1 MVQEFHLS
9 VTPISD
15 DENRYYVRVERVE
28 QGVPLAE
35 EQVVWPVEDWLAQ
48 ARQVFTDPLSEFFQ
62 SSPEDPYEVIP
73 VDPLSSAS
81 GSPSEPALIAL
92 GQTMYNALFQGTV
105 RDSWVTAQGVAQNR
119 QERLRLRLGLK
130 GERLMRLPW
139 EVLHAGNRPIAAA
152 TDVVFSRYQGKLN
165 TLSAAGARFAAQP
178 SLPSS
183 LHILM
188 VLAAPTDQ
196 ANLELKREALQLK
209 EELQRHRS
217 SDSQG
222 ALPEIQL
229 TLLEHPGREEL
240 TQMLEQ
246 APYQVFHFAGHS
258 SPGPSGGRLHLVNSR
273 NGLTESLNGDDL
285 AGLLAN
291 NGIQLAV
298 LNSCLGTQASTS
310 NEFDLQGERT
320 LAEALIRRG
329 IPGVLAMAERIPD
342 QVALT
347 LSRLFYRNLKFGQPL
362 DLSLCRARQGLI
374 SAYGSNQLYWALPI
388 LYLHSDFGGRLV
400 RPTPG
405 WQETGPF
412 QEEPLL
418 AGMDAGNYRGG
429 GAAIAIPT
437 EELEDPFAIPGDE
450 PPLFDPQDP
459 QMTHAVTRLEQDFM
473 GEGLGTSRPL
483 VDPLVLGGDDG
494 AGGEGDVGRAVA
506 SGAAV
511 AGGAAIASNVSAN
524 SSSPSPSVAN
534 DSAAVHSQQPADPSG
549 GASADGQLPADQAS
563 PGRMAWPAAP
573 SQKQAAWLI
582 AGATGFLLLAAGIWG
597 IAQKNRDPVRSLG
610 RGSPTELTNQTT
622 DELLNEA
629 FIGVGNQ
636 DLNQSNQALEALLEE
651 GALGKATNVV
661 GGFSQSLLDQASPE
675 DRQEAQFLR
684 GRLNWQQFAGAQ
696 VALLEPTSTDAGIAP
711 DGVDPRES
719 EAYLSDAHL
728 QWLTLLEESPENLR
742 YRNAYALSLWAKGQ
756 KSDLL
761 KARELLRENLELF
774 SKQSATK
781 DEQLETYANL
791 ALVAMKL
798 AKAGTP
804 GENTE
809 LWDEAANFYRTVM
822 DADARSYNPKMLNGN
837 FERFWMWTP
846 LMIEDWQEL
855 SGVVAGDR

>member
-196 ANLELKREALQLK
+196 VNLELKREALQLK

-240 TQMLEQ
+240 TQILEQ

-429 GAAIAIPT
+429 GAAAIAIPT
-437 EELEDPFAIPGDE
+437 EELEDPFAFPEDE

-483 VDPLVLGGDDG
+483 TDPLVTGGDG
-494 AGGEGDVGRAVA
+494 AVVGEGADAGRAV
-506 SGAAV
+506 SS
-511 AGGAAIASNVSAN
+511 GAAIAPNTPADHLQPN
-524 SSSPSPSVAN
+524 SHEGQPLGAHSPQ
-534 DSAAVHSQQPADPSG
+534 SAAASGGTSVGEQQPKERSDA
-549 GASADGQLPADQAS
+549 AKI
-563 PGRMAWPAAP
+563 AWPTAP

-582 AGATGFLLLAAGIWG
+582 AGATGLLLLAAGVWG
-597 IAQKNRDPVRSLG
+597 IAQKNRGPVRLLG
-610 RGSPTELTNQTT
+610 GDSPAELANQTT

-636 DLNQSNQALEALLEE
+636 DLAQSNQALEALLEQ
-651 GALGKATNVV
+651 GALDKATNVV
-661 GGFSQSLLDQASPE
+661 GGLSQSLLDQASPE
-675 DRQEAQFLR
+675 ERYEAQFLR

-696 VALLEPTSTDAGIAP
+696 VALLDPASTDSGMVP
-711 DGVDPRES
+711 EGVDPRES

-728 QWLTLLEESPENLR
+728 QWLNLVQEAPENLR

-774 SKQSATK
+774 SEQSATK
-781 DEQLETYANL
+781 NEQLETYANL

-798 AKAGTP
+798 AKAGEA

-809 LWDEAANFYRTVM
+809 LWDEAANFYRTVT
-822 DADARSYNPKMLNGN
+822 DSDARSYNPKMLNGN

-855 SGVVAGDR
+855 SGIAAGDR